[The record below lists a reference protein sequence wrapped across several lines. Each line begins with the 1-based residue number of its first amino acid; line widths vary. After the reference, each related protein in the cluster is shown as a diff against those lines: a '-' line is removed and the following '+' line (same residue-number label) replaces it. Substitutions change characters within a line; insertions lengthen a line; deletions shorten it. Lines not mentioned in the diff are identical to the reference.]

1 LSTDFTPGLPK
12 PIGPG
17 IVRIVAPNPGPLTGP
32 GTNTYLVGTDELAV
46 IDPGPGDAAH
56 VEAIVAAGA
65 GRIAWTL
72 VSLFAHLL
80 QLERDGRVGREGSAW
95 VVRE

>member
-1 LSTDFTPGLPK
+1 MSTDFTPGLPK
-12 PIGPG
+12 PLGPG

-32 GTNTYLVGTDELAV
+32 G
-46 IDPGPGDAAH
+46 DAAH
-56 VEAIVAAGA
+56 VESIVAAGA

-80 QLERDGRVGREGSAW
+80 KRERDGRVGREGSAW